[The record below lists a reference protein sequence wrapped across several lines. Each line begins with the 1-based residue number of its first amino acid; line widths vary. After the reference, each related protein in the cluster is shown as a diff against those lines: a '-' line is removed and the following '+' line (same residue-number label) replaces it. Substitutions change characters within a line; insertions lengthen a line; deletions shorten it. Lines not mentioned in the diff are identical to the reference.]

1 MWTQARIAFY
11 LTAILCFIGAALAM
25 AGLATYDP
33 VAQTIDPHP
42 ISIPVLVGFLAPAVA
57 SALAAVA
64 AFFRWG
70 AKPPQ
75 KPEDQQ

>member
-11 LTAILCFIGAALAM
+11 LTALLGFIGAALAM

-42 ISIPVLVGFLAPAVA
+42 VSIPVVVGIVAPAA
-57 SALAAVA
+57 GSALAAVA
-64 AFFRWG
+64 AFFKWG
-70 AKPPQ
+70 RK
-75 KPEDQQ
+75 

>member
-11 LTAILCFIGAALAM
+11 LTAVLGFVGAALAM

-33 VAQTIDPHP
+33 VAQTIDLHP
-42 ISIPVLVGFLAPAVA
+42 ISIPVLVGMVAPAIA

-64 AFFRWG
+64 AFLGWG
-70 AKPPQ
+70 RK
-75 KPEDQQ
+75 